1 MSKGLDVCDSFVLT
15 LTHEAGTLLHPYCK
29 DEENRELERL
39 KQLADGHTGS
49 VLGYRACV
57 LSCHLP
63 HGVVG
68 RTEEIHASKVTHLRT
83 GLEHGQGCVCFYCS
97 H

>member
-1 MSKGLDVCDSFVLT
+1 MSKGLDICDSFVLT
-15 LTHEAGTLLHPYCK
+15 LTHEAGILLHPYYK
-29 DEENRELERL
+29 EENGELETL

-49 VLGYRACV
+49 VLGSRACV
-57 LSCHLP
+57 LSCRRP

-68 RTEEIHASKVTHLRT
+68 RTEEIHVSKGTHLRT
-83 GLEHGQGCVCFYCS
+83 GLERGQGCVCFYCS

>member
-1 MSKGLDVCDSFVLT
+1 MYVTHLLST

-39 KQLADGHTGS
+39 KQLADGHTDHRLAPEQPVFS
-49 VLGYRACV
+49 V
-57 LSCHLP
+57 HLP

-68 RTEEIHASKVTHLRT
+68 RD
-83 GLEHGQGCVCFYCS
+83 
-97 H
+97 